1 MKRTV
6 IYDTFSSF
14 SRIKLQIESVAEGAT
29 IGFKKRKTAEKVEKT
44 VDGQPVP
51 SSSASNTDNS
61 NGNGPSKNSSYIKT
75 EPVAAPIAVSAIPTT
90 GQAITEAPATTLTT
104 TSTITTA
111 AVAPAPFVMKIGNMS
126 GGGAKRKFRV
136 REPSP

>member
-1 MKRTV
+1 M
-6 IYDTFSSF
+6 YDTFSSF

-29 IGFKKRKTAEKVEKT
+29 IGFKKRKTAEKVERT

-51 SSSASNTDNS
+51 SSASNTDNS

-75 EPVAAPIAVSAIPTT
+75 EPVTAPIAVSAIPTT

-111 AVAPAPFVMKIGNMS
+111 AAVAAVAPAPFVMKIGNMS